1 MLDREGAVT
10 GMGNTAKILLCL
22 FTVVLGVG
30 TAHARFLSSK
40 DAEGLPR
47 GRIGCYPSSTVGTR
61 YPDPF
66 HLGPHSYR
74 YSPWERNG
82 IVYTCRGGHIDIT
95 HLRKACDWT
104 AYLAYHIRQTLLSD
118 KAYFSYR
125 MREPSKHYLQFEYPK
140 NWTSLPREVRERIA
154 SDVAIDAAEY
164 CTYTGMVW
172 HEILTWLGYKAIG
185 FYTEYP
191 SAFSWEDVYSNLV
204 GCRLAAEALR
214 DPDHE
219 FNEAMTA
226 AINRQLQRLGVQP
239 RPMAWRAGQVVRGHW
254 FVGDF
259 LFCDMVKRNFDIGW
273 DDGCVTPWLVPGV
286 GECGDEA
293 AATCAIP
300 DLSAL
305 HGHQFSM
312 KFEIEPREWERKEI
326 LRLLYPSG
334 RGQGGRI
341 EPAQHFGPIME
352 YIRAQAIRRYG
363 PYVDDQSLPLR
374 ATQRPPTVKPVQGE
388 GAVSESPILTEAS
401 LGMRP
406 EGAREDSSGS
416 HNGYVHPEPATTRI
430 NGGRTISTGDIL
442 TFAHFWLD
450 EEP

>member
-1 MLDREGAVT
+1 MLDRKGVVT
-10 GMGNTAKILLCL
+10 GMGNSAKILLCL
-22 FTVVLGVG
+22 SVVVLGVG
-30 TAHARFLSSK
+30 TAHARFLTSK
-40 DAEGLPR
+40 DAGALPR

-66 HLGPHSYR
+66 HLGPHSYG

-104 AYLAYHIRQTLLSD
+104 AYLASHIRQTLLSD
-118 KAYFSYR
+118 ETHFSYR

-172 HEILTWLGYKAIG
+172 HEILTWFGYKAIG

-204 GCRLAAEALR
+204 GCHLAAEALR
-214 DPDHE
+214 DSDHE

-226 AINRQLQRLGVQP
+226 AINRELQRLGVQP
-239 RPMAWRAGQVVRGHW
+239 KPMAWRAGQVVRGHW

-273 DDGCVTPWLVPGV
+273 DDGFVTPWLVPGV
-286 GECGDEA
+286 GECGDAMA

-300 DLSAL
+300 DLSVL
-305 HGHQFSM
+305 RGHQFSM
-312 KFEIEPREWERKEI
+312 KLEIEPREWERKEI

-334 RGQGGRI
+334 DGRTGHI
-341 EPAQHFGPIME
+341 EPARHFGPIMD
-352 YIRAQAIRRYG
+352 YVRAQAIRRYG
-363 PYVDDQSLPLR
+363 PYVDDQSLPQH
-374 ATQRPPTVKPVQGE
+374 AVPQPPTVKPAQGE

-401 LGMRP
+401 LGRQP
-406 EGAREDSSGS
+406 ENASSGL
-416 HNGYVHPEPATTRI
+416 
-430 NGGRTISTGDIL
+430 GGSMRTESAPVGTNDGHGRISTEDIL
-442 TFAHFWLD
+442 TFAHFWLG